1 MRRDIW
7 NASSERRRTLEINF
21 LKSLPK
27 KNTWMILLLVGVLL
41 VVIAIPTKTEP
52 RNSSISIYD
61 ETGQEVT
68 DMEKRLQNLLQKMQG
83 VGEVHTMITYRND
96 KQVEGIVII
105 ADGGG
110 DAVVVRNITDVV
122 RALFDVDS
130 HKIKVIEKKQNQ

>member
-1 MRRDIW
+1 M
-7 NASSERRRTLEINF
+7 EISF

-27 KNTWMILLLVGVLL
+27 KNSWMILLLVGVLL
-41 VVIAIPTKTEP
+41 VVIAIPTKTETKKDTL
-52 RNSSISIYD
+52 SIYD
-61 ETGQEVT
+61 DSEPNES
-68 DMEKRLQNLLQKMQG
+68 DMEKRLQSLLQQMQG
-83 VGEVHTMITYRND
+83 VGEVHTMITYRED

-110 DAVVVRNITDVV
+110 DAVVVRNITEVV

>member
-1 MRRDIW
+1 M
-7 NASSERRRTLEINF
+7 EISF

-41 VVIAIPTKTEP
+41 VVIAIPTKTETKKDTL
-52 RNSSISIYD
+52 SIYD
-61 ETGQEVT
+61 DSEPNES
-68 DMEKRLQNLLQKMQG
+68 DMEKRLQSLLQQMQG
-83 VGEVHTMITYRND
+83 IGVVHTMITYRDD

-105 ADGGG
+105 AEGGG
-110 DAVVVRNITDVV
+110 DAVVVRNITEVV